1 MHSPKMVAARK
12 SLSAHSAN
20 INVQRLVA
28 EGCDD
33 AMLLNS
39 IAFARLLP
47 DLYPPLAASRLR
59 RLAIKLDEVLR
70 EMKALTPSIE
80 LPFIVDEREDG
91 SAGFKMEPTGGD
103 LHLWPEVE
111 KDLQTKVACYDALA
125 EMLTK
130 RQLPTRAQVRML
142 AYLMPVVYV
151 KSVTRKPHYRELCN
165 LLRLV
170 GIVKNE
176 QQLQKAFTAAS
187 QKNPDVLLWMRAAM
201 STLQMLG

>member
-111 KDLQTKVACYDALA
+111 KDLQTKVACLRCSCRDVDQAATANASSGTDACLPNA
-125 EMLTK
+125 CCLCKK
-130 RQLPTRAQVRML
+130 RHTETALPRTMQF
-142 AYLMPVVYV
+142 VVACGH
-151 KSVTRKPHYRELCN
+151 R
-165 LLRLV
+165 
-170 GIVKNE
+170 
-176 QQLQKAFTAAS
+176 
-187 QKNPDVLLWMRAAM
+187 
-201 STLQMLG
+201 